1 MKCITIPSENYCN
14 DSVTTAHFA
23 LFKNEES
30 ECTYNNKS
38 FLVKVW
44 LLRMSLKYLCD
55 CRANQEQNNE
65 CPVPNLPKYKDTLFP
80 EIHTK
85 ETINKF

>member
-1 MKCITIPSENYCN
+1 
-14 DSVTTAHFA
+14 VTTADFA

-30 ECTYNNKS
+30 ECSYNNKI
-38 FLVKVW
+38 FVKVW
-44 LLRMSLKYLCD
+44 LSRISLQYLYD
-55 CRANQEQNNE
+55 CRTNQEQNNE
-65 CPVPNLPKYKDTLFP
+65 RTIINLPKYKDTFLP